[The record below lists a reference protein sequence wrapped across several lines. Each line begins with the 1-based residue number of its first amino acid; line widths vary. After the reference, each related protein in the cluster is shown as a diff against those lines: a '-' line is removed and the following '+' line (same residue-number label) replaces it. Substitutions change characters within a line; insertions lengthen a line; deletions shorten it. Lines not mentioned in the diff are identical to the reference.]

1 MPRIFV
7 GQALMDDW
15 LSAGRIEL
23 DGELMRFDA
32 GGVPGSL
39 RISPAVYFERI
50 DGSDSDPYSVVGAVK
65 TTEELTQL
73 GAEHYESSVVLGD
86 FAYTV
91 TPGFVGVPA
100 GPDGAEAAVDAA
112 SWQRLVSGLAGMAPE
127 EA

>member
-7 GQALMDDW
+7 GQTLMDDW

-23 DGELMRFDA
+23 DGELLRFDA
-32 GGVPGSL
+32 GGVPVGL

-50 DGSDSDPYSVVGAVK
+50 DGSESDPYSVVGAVK
-65 TTEELTQL
+65 TADELTQL

-91 TPGFVGVPA
+91 TPGFIGVPA
-100 GPDGAEAAVDAA
+100 GPDGADAPMDAA
-112 SWQRLVSGLAGMAPE
+112 SWQRLISGLASMAPE